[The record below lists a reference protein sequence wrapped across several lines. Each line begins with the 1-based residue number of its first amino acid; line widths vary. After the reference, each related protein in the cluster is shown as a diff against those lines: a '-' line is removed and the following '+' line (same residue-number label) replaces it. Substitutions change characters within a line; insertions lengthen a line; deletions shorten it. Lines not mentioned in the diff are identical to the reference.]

1 MVKTVSTASPDDT
14 RRHRYAAPHAASAP
28 VVVKSKRGRLHST
41 GTTAPANRNSIT
53 FPTSGH
59 AAAPAAMPPP
69 SPPPIS
75 PLPLDQGIVSDTLP
89 LTWPQW
95 CGSFSLSVVGTLLRW
110 ILRSLLVLMGIVA
123 VLMMFP
129 TLQRGLI
136 YMNWVHWPLGD
147 LSAPEQFGLRHG
159 FVHNVR
165 LVSTK
170 GATLGAW
177 HLVSDPTLAPV
188 RRSVLDPAA
197 ADPVPPS
204 TQIGPN
210 DTVILYL
217 HGNAGNRATGRRVRF
232 YQTLQ
237 HVLAQA
243 APTTTRTHI
252 LAFDYRGFGDS
263 TGSPDQQSVTHDA
276 ETALAYLASRGALP
290 HRTVV
295 IGHSLGTGVS
305 AQLMRT
311 HTAATLIL
319 LAPFTSL
326 PDAALQYPFF
336 PVLRILAAVAAPLTP
351 PGVADRQLRAWVAA
365 AAADPWD
372 TRAVL
377 PSIARRMP
385 VLIIHG
391 AQDRTIPVTHAHALV
406 GRRASTRKVP
416 GGEGRVVTGTS
427 GVRLVEVAHGGHDD
441 LHDHALVQDTL
452 AQWIV
457 DAVERAT
464 ARQVSRLM
472 ADVPSSGSGAV
483 ATDTQGP

>member
-1 MVKTVSTASPDDT
+1 
-14 RRHRYAAPHAASAP
+14 
-28 VVVKSKRGRLHST
+28 
-41 GTTAPANRNSIT
+41 
-53 FPTSGH
+53 
-59 AAAPAAMPPP
+59 
-69 SPPPIS
+69 
-75 PLPLDQGIVSDTLP
+75 
-89 LTWPQW
+89 
-95 CGSFSLSVVGTLLRW
+95 
-110 ILRSLLVLMGIVA
+110 MGIVA

-136 YMNWVHWPLGD
+136 YMNWVNWPLGD

-159 FVHNVR
+159 FAHNVR
-165 LVSTK
+165 LASTK

-177 HLVSDPTLAPV
+177 HLVYDATLAQ
-188 RRSVLDPAA
+188 RRSVLDPSA
-197 ADPVPPS
+197 ADPDPDPPS
-204 TQIGPN
+204 MQIRPN

-237 HVLAQA
+237 HVLAHVS
-243 APTTTRTHI
+243 PMTRSHI

-305 AQLMRT
+305 AQLMCT
-311 HTAATLIL
+311 HTAATLVL

-372 TRAVL
+372 TRTVL

-385 VLIIHG
+385 VLIVHG
-391 AQDRTIPVTHAHALV
+391 AHDRTIPVTHAHALV

-416 GGEGRVVTGTS
+416 GGEGRVVMGTN
-427 GVRLVEVAHGGHDD
+427 GVWLVEVAHGGHDD
-441 LHDHALVQDTL
+441 LHDHALVQDAL
-452 AQWIV
+452 AQWIL

-464 ARQVSRLM
+464 ARQVTRSM
-472 ADVPSSGSGAV
+472 ADPPSGNSGAV
-483 ATDTQGP
+483 AVANTQGPS